1 MVSVIK
7 KFLSFLAYTVASIAV
22 IVMLIVALSPTVHFR
37 ESEGIKI
44 PSPETGWLNIQ
55 GVYVLVHPKCKNTQ
69 QDNRCINLTEYEDSI
84 SAAYQL
90 GRLDFVTV
98 AVSLI
103 AVVMAFG
110 GLFGF
115 LSIREKARADAKE
128 AGIKAAEE
136 VAAKAAIDVVIAKF
150 PELEK
155 KVADDV
161 AVKITPQ
168 VMQLITEELNRQD
181 ALTIHNTD
189 NYTPDFNEEEGGK
202 PTADQKEG

>member
-1 MVSVIK
+1 MVSVMK
-7 KFLSFLAYTVASIAV
+7 KFLSYLAYTIASITVIAV
-22 IVMLIVALSPTVHFR
+22 LIVALSPTMHFR

-44 PSPETGWLNIQ
+44 PRPEAGWVNIQ
-55 GVYVLVHPKCKNTQ
+55 GVYVLVHPKCKNVQ
-69 QDNRCINLTEYEDSI
+69 NDSGCINLTEYEDSI

-136 VAAKAAIDVVIAKF
+136 VAAKAAIEVVLKKL
-150 PELEK
+150 PVLETT
-155 KVADDV
+155 VADHV
-161 AVKITPQ
+161 AVKIMPQ
-168 VMQLITEELNRQD
+168 VVQLITEELNRQV
-181 ALTIHNTD
+181 ALTIQNTD

-202 PTADQKEG
+202 PIADQKEG